1 MAELVD
7 LAHRLIEN
15 GRDNAAMAVPWRSGV
30 ALAKA
35 NAADEAVAFFVVGE
49 FQPHSLG
56 IMLATSEA
64 EILLHT
70 HIARAVTRSV
80 SFLFHQPSFH
90 WNHFTGDWSSQID
103 RGEDTA
109 EQVAEKVEFASCF
122 EGLGF
127 SRAGKPF
134 KFVIPSRSEPRLRHE
149 TCPERSRRNER
160 GICSFRLLLATSEAF
175 PPRQATHLF
184 HKFTGRNTS
193 RTSKHATPR

>member
-1 MAELVD
+1 MA
-7 LAHRLIEN
+7 R
-15 GRDNAAMAVPWRSGV
+15 RSGV
-30 ALAKA
+30 PLAQAKPAHKA
-35 NAADEAVAFFVVGE
+35 ISLLVVGE

-127 SRAGKPF
+127 SRAGKLF
-134 KFVIPSRSEPRLRHE
+134 KFIPSEES
-149 TCPERSRRNER
+149 
-160 GICSFRLLLATSEAF
+160 
-175 PPRQATHLF
+175 
-184 HKFTGRNTS
+184 
-193 RTSKHATPR
+193 